1 MGLFVKLWH
10 NIRRHS
16 VNSIKKKKKE
26 RTIIRRD
33 DLIADDTFYY
43 YFLREERE
51 EREER
56 DAPRMMAIGFS
67 RDGKML
73 LHLQA
78 LKQEQV

>member
-16 VNSIKKKKKE
+16 VNSIKKNKKE
-26 RTIIRRD
+26 RTRIRRH
-33 DLIADDTFYY
+33 DLIVDDTFYY
-43 YFLREERE
+43 YFL
-51 EREER
+51 REER

>member
-16 VNSIKKKKKE
+16 VNSIKKNKKE
-26 RTIIRRD
+26 RTRIRRH

-43 YFLREERE
+43 YFLREER
-51 EREER
+51 
-56 DAPRMMAIGFS
+56 DDPRMMAIGFS

>member
-16 VNSIKKKKKE
+16 VNSIKKNKKE
-26 RTIIRRD
+26 RTRIRKH
-33 DLIADDTFYY
+33 DLIVDDTFYY
-43 YFLREERE
+43 YFL
-51 EREER
+51 REER